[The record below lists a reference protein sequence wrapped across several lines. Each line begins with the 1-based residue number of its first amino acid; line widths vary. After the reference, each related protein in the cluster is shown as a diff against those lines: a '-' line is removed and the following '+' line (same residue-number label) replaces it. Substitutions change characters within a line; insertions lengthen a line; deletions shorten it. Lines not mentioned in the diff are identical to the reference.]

1 VTKSGRS
8 ESLKFLAMA
17 RNLTD
22 VFDRLR
28 QINRPVPKPL
38 RLPTDSEV
46 ESVEAML
53 GLSFHPDFRRYL
65 LEVSD
70 VVFGT
75 IEPVTIT
82 SSEASTDLVSV
93 TNDGRKYWNLPS
105 DYVPIC
111 ESNSDL
117 YCVTPDGKV
126 VFWPHD
132 GASDENW
139 PNLATWIEEVWIGER
154 GE

>member
-1 VTKSGRS
+1 MTPD
-8 ESLKFLAMA
+8 
-17 RNLTD
+17 LTD

-28 QINRPVPKPL
+28 QLDQPVPRPL
-38 RLPTDSEV
+38 RLPTASEV
-46 ESVEAML
+46 ESVEEEL

-82 SSEASTDLVSV
+82 NSAAHTYLATVAK
-93 TNDGRKYWNLPS
+93 DGRDYSNLPV
-105 DYVPIC
+105 DYAPIC

-132 GASDENW
+132 GTSDESW
-139 PNLATWIEEVWIGER
+139 PSVAAWIEDVWIGES
-154 GE
+154 GY